1 MAEALIA
8 LLRPHKRLCQTI
20 TFDNGKEFAQHALIA
35 HSLGANVY
43 FAHPC
48 HSWERGL
55 NENTHGLLRQYFP
68 KGSDLSGFSQADL
81 NAVAWQ
87 LNTLPRKSL
96 GFKYPA
102 ELFMPESF
110 GFFKHHHQFVALPT

>member
-1 MAEALIA
+1 M
-8 LLRPHKRLCQTI
+8 
-20 TFDNGKEFAQHALIA
+20 G
-35 HSLGANVY
+35 LGRQSATTVEKTVS
-43 FAHPC
+43 ARC
-48 HSWERGL
+48 WLRGL